1 METKERR
8 KLIDQYVSDLGKQMQ
23 GEANTAVSE
32 PALGLLSIFLHT
44 MLDVVDSIDGF
55 NSGTY
60 SKLDEIGGDIS
71 GIDGTLRA
79 YHEAENGSMS

>member
-8 KLIDQYVSDLGKQMQ
+8 KLIDQYVTDLGRAAQ
-23 GEANTAVSE
+23 GAGQTHISE